1 MFKTA
6 SQSLYK
12 NVRNDPR
19 ILVAQWIERPPG
31 VRKVV
36 GLNPVMGSEF
46 FLSIIDLKRR
56 HCIAVVIHLSFF
68 TYLKSIAEVLSF

>member
-36 GLNPVMGSEF
+36 GLSPVMGSEF
-46 FLSIIDLKRR
+46 FLSIIGLEKECR
-56 HCIAVVIHLSFF
+56 C
-68 TYLKSIAEVLSF
+68 